1 MRKWLLVRIPLG
13 FVLASIALVTL
24 LRWVPVRY
32 TPVMLKRAFQ
42 FRAEAPY
49 RTEQEW
55 VSLEEISPELINAV
69 VLTEDQKFWQHKGF
83 DWEQLGAM
91 WKAHRQE
98 GARIRGCS
106 TLSQQTAKN
115 VFTFGSRTLLRKG
128 LVDGAHRAPLGQR
141 AHPGSV
147 PERGRNGARRL
158 RRGGGGPGLLP
169 LPRFRAGCAAGR
181 RHRRLPAPSPQEHA
195 PCPPPRRP
203 CPPHPPPEP
212 ALSLGP
218 FLCRLDSGITPQKKV
233 FDYLCCQTY
242 RR

>member
-13 FVLASIALVTL
+13 FVLTSIALVTL

-55 VSLEEISPELINAV
+55 VSLEEISPELIDAV
-69 VLTEDQKFWQHKGF
+69 VLAEDQKFWQHRGF

-115 VFTFGSRTLLRKG
+115 VFTFVSRTFARKSLEAWWTVLIELLWGKERILEVYLNVAEMG
-128 LVDGAHRAPLGQR
+128 RGIFGAEAAAQAYYLCPASELDARQAVAIAVCLPHPLRSTPLAPLPADR
-141 AHPGSV
+141 
-147 PERGRNGARRL
+147 ARRT
-158 RRGGGGPGLLP
+158 
-169 LPRFRAGCAAGR
+169 
-181 RHRRLPAPSPQEHA
+181 RL
-195 PCPPPRRP
+195 
-203 CPPHPPPEP
+203 
-212 ALSLGP
+212 LSLRYP
-218 FLCRLDSGITPQKKV
+218 
-233 FDYLCCQTY
+233 
-242 RR
+242 